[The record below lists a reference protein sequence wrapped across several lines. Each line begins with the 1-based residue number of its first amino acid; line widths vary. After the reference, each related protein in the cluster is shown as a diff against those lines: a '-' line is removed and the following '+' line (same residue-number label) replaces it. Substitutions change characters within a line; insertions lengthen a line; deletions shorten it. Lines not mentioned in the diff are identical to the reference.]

1 MPNNR
6 LALPG
11 VGAPRKSLIRHC
23 CVFPVWKNEHP
34 NSVFSVPWQPGVF
47 SVCTLGR
54 STSFTLDLSVKHSVP
69 YPFPPVHHYG
79 LFPPMDSESDSDSK
93 PYHYIALCRSSSTAW
108 TQTHTQIRIPFP
120 NGYCTH
126 FREGKLIEFH
136 LNKKLI
142 ISIILQISKP
152 SFLLK

>member
-69 YPFPPVHHYG
+69 YPFPPVSPRVTIMVYFHQW
-79 LFPPMDSESDSDSK
+79 
-93 PYHYIALCRSSSTAW
+93 IRNR
-108 TQTHTQIRIPFP
+108 TQIP
-120 NGYCTH
+120 NPIITLHYAVLPLHGL
-126 FREGKLIEFH
+126 RLI
-136 LNKKLI
+136 LRYGSLSQMVSTVPI
-142 ISIILQISKP
+142 
-152 SFLLK
+152 

>member
-11 VGAPRKSLIRHC
+11 VGAPGKSLIRHC

-69 YPFPPVHHYG
+69 YPIPPVSPRVTIMVYFHC
-79 LFPPMDSESDSDSK
+79 MDSESDSDSK
-93 PYHYIALCRSSSTAW
+93 PYHYIVLCRSFSTAW
-108 TQTHTQIRIPFP
+108 TQTHTQILIPFP

-126 FREGKLIEFH
+126 FREGYLSQLHTFQSGNQS
-136 LNKKLI
+136 LN
-142 ISIILQISKP
+142 P
-152 SFLLK
+152 N